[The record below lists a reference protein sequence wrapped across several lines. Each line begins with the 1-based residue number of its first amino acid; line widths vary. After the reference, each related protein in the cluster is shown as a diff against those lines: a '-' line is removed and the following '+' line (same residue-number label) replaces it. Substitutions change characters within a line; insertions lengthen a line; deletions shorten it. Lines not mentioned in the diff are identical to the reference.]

1 MSKNISYTNEC
12 VDSYSNQMNCE
23 AGLYLNDEIVGMVE
37 YVLYDGELTIS
48 NIVVRPEYRRMGYAS
63 RLVKYIQMENP
74 EYKYL
79 PSLKTDLGSKF
90 KHKDISLN
98 ESFKKSDDKLSSLGL
113 GKIIIIEEWLNKYL
127 DCEYKINPDLTIDVY
142 GVIMMDNMNIGEFPE
157 YIQFN
162 KADDTF
168 SLTNTK
174 LHTLRGCPRE
184 VGTNFYCDSNNLT
197 SLEYAPEKIHGNL
210 YMSRNNIPLD
220 LLLRQLKD
228 IDLGGLC
235 YSDLGVYDRNSHLT
249 ESFSRDND
257 DKLKNIGVGKI
268 SLIKDWLEKYQV
280 KNYLIDSDNL
290 SISVFGD
297 VYLNM
302 KNTGNFPDYI
312 KFDIVS
318 GYFACSANKLT
329 SLKGCP
335 KTVGGDFYCLN
346 NKLITLKDGPIN
358 IRRDFDCSFN
368 FLTSLEGCP
377 KIGGTLHCNGND
389 ISIDEIERIKELNTV
404 HCIIFESFT
413 KGEDKLKNLNIGW
426 RQSIESVLLN
436 YNVKNVV
443 YNENK
448 IFFDCEIR
456 NLGSSPVKIEFC
468 LDKEI
473 LRSFYP
479 SKLKKYTFPTSIK
492 TANDLIEALDN
503 FDDDWIDRS
512 YNEKFNWNW

>member
-1 MSKNISYTNEC
+1 
-12 VDSYSNQMNCE
+12 MNCE

-37 YVLYDGELTIS
+37 YVLYDGELTVS
-48 NIVVRPEYRRMGYAS
+48 NIIVRPEYRRMGYAS
-63 RLVKYIQMENP
+63 RLMKYIRMENP
-74 EYKYL
+74 DYKYI
-79 PSLKTDLGSKF
+79 PSLKTDLGAKF
-90 KHKDISLN
+90 EHKDISID
-98 ESFKKSDDKLSSLGL
+98 ESFKRNDDKLSSLGL
-113 GKIIIIEEWLNKYL
+113 GKIIMIEEWLNKYL
-127 DCEYKINPDLTIDVY
+127 DCEYKINPDLTIDVH

-184 VGTNFYCDSNNLT
+184 VGSNFYCDVNNLT
-197 SLEYAPEKIHGNL
+197 SLEFAPEKINGNL
-210 YMSRNNIPLD
+210 YMSRNNVPVD

-228 IDLGGLC
+228 INLGGLC
-235 YSDLGVYDRNSHLT
+235 YSDLGVYDRNSHLM

-257 DKLKNIGVGKI
+257 NKLKNLGVGKI
-268 SLIKDWLEKYQV
+268 NLIKDWLEKYNI
-280 KNYLIDSDNL
+280 KNYFIDDNDL
-290 SISVFGD
+290 TISVLGD
-297 VYLNM
+297 VYLNY
-302 KNTGNFPDYI
+302 KNIDKFPDYI
-312 KFDIVS
+312 QFIEVA
-318 GYFACSANKLT
+318 GYFACSANRLS
-329 SLKGCP
+329 SLRGCP
-335 KTVGGDFYCLN
+335 KKVGESFYCAHNDLVTLNDGPDIIGGDFECSYNQLN
-346 NKLITLKDGPIN
+346 
-358 IRRDFDCSFN
+358 
-368 FLTSLEGCP
+368 SLEGCP
-377 KIGGTLHCNGND
+377 RISGTLYCKNNKIH
-389 ISIDEIERIKELNTV
+389 IDEIERIKVSNTV
-404 HCIIFESFT
+404 HRTIFESFT

-479 SKLKKYTFPTSIK
+479 SELKKYTFPTSIK